1 MTPNESQL
9 RNWTYAGWLLQLIG
23 FGIMIINFNVLTA
36 AHRWSWIQVPLPLVA
51 FVGSAICF
59 GRAIYLKRRNKS
71 LVSRGECHA
80 CGYTLSTG
88 MHTCPECGQQR
99 RV

>member
-1 MTPNESQL
+1 MMCIGISINGICALLFL
-9 RNWTYAGWLLQLIG
+9 RRPPDPW
-23 FGIMIINFNVLTA
+23 
-36 AHRWSWIQVPLPLVA
+36 PLVLVICVVA
-51 FVGSAICF
+51 SSVLCISCAIMF
-59 GRAIYLKRRNKS
+59 MFRVPQDLRTARRR
-71 LVSRGECHA
+71 RGECEA